1 MIYKFRKGNIA
12 FPPSPFMLNKLPSS
26 SPSFAS
32 YIDALGV
39 ESVSFGSHSQ
49 WLHAAEAPHVCPLLR
64 ELLSMKD
71 SFATPLLNT

>member
-1 MIYKFRKGNIA
+1 MIYKFRMGNIV
-12 FPPSPFMLNKLPSS
+12 FPLSPSMLNKLPSS
-26 SPSFAS
+26 SPSAS

-39 ESVSFGSHSQ
+39 EIVSFGSHSQ
-49 WLHAAEAPHVCPLLR
+49 WLHAAEAPHVRPLLR